1 MRFID
6 SSVEIIEQEP
16 GILGVYKQIERAA
29 RLSYK
34 SEDRI
39 TEDSAKKM
47 VDTLVKNGH
56 FACLEHGT
64 IYLRIPLN
72 DDENGMYFDRYYFN
86 PYSILIDEDHD
97 GFDDALCITTNARV
111 LVENGWLDDLQH
123 ICEPTEYHA
132 KRISVKFTTSIGI
145 TRELIRHRAF
155 SFMNESTR
163 YCNYS
168 KGKFGSELTFVIPQ
182 WIYNCRDAWASCTRW
197 PDEEMDYLYDYS
209 GEELIHH
216 LTAIDRTVAAYYAL
230 LEKIESEYIFDI
242 TEPDGYK
249 LKPEEARGILPM
261 DTKSEIIMTG
271 FVDDWLHFFALR
283 SYIAT
288 TGKPHP
294 DVQKLADEL
303 LQEFLNR
310 GYITNEDVKNLE
322 DEKRKQTDKND

>member
-1 MRFID
+1 MKFID

-16 GILGVYKQIERAA
+16 GILGVYKQIEKAA

-47 VDTLVKNGH
+47 VDTLVKNKH

-64 IYLRIPLN
+64 IYLEVPMNQLGARIN
-72 DDENGMYFDRYYFN
+72 SKYVNN
-86 PYSILIDEDHD
+86 KYSTSRNSLDCYT
-97 GFDDALCITTNARV
+97 FCITTNARV
-111 LVENGWLDDLQH
+111 LVENGWLDDLQYM
-123 ICEPTEYHA
+123 CEPTEYHK

-168 KGKFGSELTFVIPQ
+168 KGKFGSELTFVIPE
-182 WIYNCRDAWASCTRW
+182 WIYNIQAEVASYRNSRGESMDWIMSLANDELLTTLSNNDEKVAVYWDCLSEAETTYNFLINNGLKAQDARS
-197 PDEEMDYLYDYS
+197 
-209 GEELIHH
+209 
-216 LTAIDRTVAAYYAL
+216 
-230 LEKIESEYIFDI
+230 
-242 TEPDGYK
+242 
-249 LKPEEARGILPM
+249 ILPL

-271 FVDDWLHFFALR
+271 FVEDWIHFFALR
-283 SYIAT
+283 SYIAA

-294 DVQKLADEL
+294 DVQKLADIL

-310 GYITNEDVKNLE
+310 GYVTNENIKKLE
-322 DEKRKQTDKND
+322 DEKTKQTDKND

>member
-16 GILGVYKQIERAA
+16 GILGVYKQIEKTA

-47 VDTLVKNGH
+47 VDTLVKNKH
-56 FACLEHGT
+56 LACLEHGT
-64 IYLRIPLN
+64 IYLEVPMNQLGARIN
-72 DDENGMYFDRYYFN
+72 SKYISNKYSTSRNSFDCYTF
-86 PYSILIDEDHD
+86 
-97 GFDDALCITTNARV
+97 CITTNARV
-111 LVENGWLDDLQH
+111 LVENGWLDDLQYMFN
-123 ICEPTEYHA
+123 PTEYHK

-168 KGKFGSELTFVIPQ
+168 KGKFGSELTFVIPE
-182 WIYNCRDAWASCTRW
+182 WIYNIQAEVASYRNSRGESMDWIMSLANDELLTTLSNNDEKVAVYWDCLSEAETTYNFLINNGLKAQDARS
-197 PDEEMDYLYDYS
+197 
-209 GEELIHH
+209 
-216 LTAIDRTVAAYYAL
+216 
-230 LEKIESEYIFDI
+230 
-242 TEPDGYK
+242 
-249 LKPEEARGILPM
+249 ILPL

-271 FVDDWLHFFALR
+271 FIEDWIHFFALR
-283 SYIAT
+283 SYIAA

-294 DVQKLADEL
+294 DVQKLADIL
-303 LQEFLNR
+303 LQEFLDR
-310 GYITNEDVKNLE
+310 GYISNEDVDRLKH
-322 DEKRKQTDKND
+322 EKQNKQSD

>member
-16 GILGVYKQIERAA
+16 GILGVYKQIEKAA

-47 VDTLVKNGH
+47 VDTLVKNKH
-56 FACLEHGT
+56 LACLEHGT
-64 IYLRIPLN
+64 IYLEVPMNQLGARIN
-72 DDENGMYFDRYYFN
+72 SKYVSNK
-86 PYSILIDEDHD
+86 YSISRNS
-97 GFDDALCITTNARV
+97 FDCYTFCITTNARV
-111 LVENGWLDDLQH
+111 LVENGWLDDLQYMFN
-123 ICEPTEYHA
+123 PTEYHK

-168 KGKFGSELTFVIPQ
+168 KGKFGSELTFVIPE
-182 WIYNCRDAWASCTRW
+182 WIYNIQAEVASYRNSRGESMDWIMSLANNELLTTLSNNDEKVAVYWDCLSEAETTYNFLINNGLKAQDARS
-197 PDEEMDYLYDYS
+197 
-209 GEELIHH
+209 
-216 LTAIDRTVAAYYAL
+216 
-230 LEKIESEYIFDI
+230 
-242 TEPDGYK
+242 
-249 LKPEEARGILPM
+249 ILPL

-283 SYIAT
+283 SYIAA

-294 DVQKLADEL
+294 DIQKLADGL

-310 GYITNEDVKNLE
+310 GYITNEDVKKLE
-322 DEKRKQTDKND
+322 DEKRKQTDKDD

>member
-39 TEDSAKKM
+39 TENSAKKM

-56 FACLEHGT
+56 LACLEHGT

-86 PYSILIDEDHD
+86 PYSVLIDEDHD

-111 LVENGWLDDLQH
+111 LVENGWLDDLQY

-182 WIYNCRDAWASCTRW
+182 WIYNCRDAWAPCTRW
-197 PDEEMDYLYDYS
+197 PDEKMDYLYDYS
-209 GEELIHH
+209 GEELIHR
-216 LTAIDRTVAAYYAL
+216 LTVIDRTVAAYYAL

-283 SYIAT
+283 SYIAA

-294 DVQKLADEL
+294 DIQKLADIL

>member
-16 GILGVYKQIERAA
+16 GILGVYKQIEKAA

-47 VDTLVKNGH
+47 VDTLVKNKH
-56 FACLEHGT
+56 LACLEHGT
-64 IYLRIPLN
+64 IYLEVPMNQLGARIN
-72 DDENGMYFDRYYFN
+72 SKYISNKYSTSRNSFDCYTF
-86 PYSILIDEDHD
+86 
-97 GFDDALCITTNARV
+97 CITTNARV
-111 LVENGWLDDLQH
+111 LVENGWLDDLQYMFN
-123 ICEPTEYHA
+123 PTEYHK

-168 KGKFGSELTFVIPQ
+168 KGKFGSELTFVIPE
-182 WIYNCRDAWASCTRW
+182 WIYNIQAEVASYRNSRGESMDWIMSLANDELLTTLSNNDEKVAVYWDCLSEAETTYNFLINNGLKAQDARS
-197 PDEEMDYLYDYS
+197 
-209 GEELIHH
+209 
-216 LTAIDRTVAAYYAL
+216 
-230 LEKIESEYIFDI
+230 
-242 TEPDGYK
+242 
-249 LKPEEARGILPM
+249 ILPL

-271 FVDDWLHFFALR
+271 FIEDWIHFFALR
-283 SYIAT
+283 SYIAA

-294 DVQKLADEL
+294 DVQKLADIL
-303 LQEFLNR
+303 LQEFLDR
-310 GYITNEDVKNLE
+310 GYISNEDVDRLKH
-322 DEKRKQTDKND
+322 EKQNKQSD

>member
-39 TEDSAKKM
+39 TEDSAQRM
-47 VDTLVKNGH
+47 VDTLVKNKH
-56 FACLEHGT
+56 LACLEHGT
-64 IYLRIPLN
+64 IYLEVPMNQLGARIN
-72 DDENGMYFDRYYFN
+72 SKYVSNKYSTSRNSFDCYTF
-86 PYSILIDEDHD
+86 
-97 GFDDALCITTNARV
+97 CITTNARV
-111 LVENGWLDDLQH
+111 LVENGWLDDLQYMFN
-123 ICEPTEYHA
+123 PTEYHK

-168 KGKFGSELTFVIPQ
+168 KGKFGSELTFIIPQ
-182 WIYNCRDAWASCTRW
+182 WIYNCRNAWAPCTRW
-197 PDEEMDYLYDYS
+197 PDEKMDYLYDYS
-209 GEELIHH
+209 GEELIHR
-216 LTAIDRTVAAYYAL
+216 LIVIDRTVAAYYNL

-283 SYIAT
+283 SYIAA

-294 DVQKLADEL
+294 DIQKLADEL
-303 LQEFLNR
+303 LQEFLDR
-310 GYITNEDVKNLE
+310 GYITNEDIKKLE

>member
-16 GILGVYKQIERAA
+16 GILGVYKQIEKAA

-47 VDTLVKNGH
+47 VDTLVKNKH
-56 FACLEHGT
+56 LACLEHGT
-64 IYLRIPLN
+64 IYLEVPMNQLGAKIN
-72 DDENGMYFDRYYFN
+72 SKYVSNK
-86 PYSILIDEDHD
+86 YSISRNS
-97 GFDDALCITTNARV
+97 FDCYTFCITTNARV
-111 LVENGWLDDLQH
+111 LVENKWLDDLQYMFN
-123 ICEPTEYHA
+123 PTEYHK

-168 KGKFGSELTFVIPQ
+168 KGKFGEELTFVIPQ
-182 WIYNCRDAWASCTRW
+182 WIYNLQAEEASYPDPCDRSSRAWLMNEHGESLISHLICMDRSASSW
-197 PDEEMDYLYDYS
+197 WDN
-209 GEELIHH
+209 
-216 LTAIDRTVAAYYAL
+216 
-230 LEKIESEYIFDI
+230 LEKAEEDYIYLTTTD
-242 TEPDGYK
+242 EGYK

-283 SYIAT
+283 SYIAA

-294 DVQKLADEL
+294 DIQKLADEL
-303 LQEFLNR
+303 LQEFLDR
-310 GYITNEDVKNLE
+310 GYITNEDVKKLE